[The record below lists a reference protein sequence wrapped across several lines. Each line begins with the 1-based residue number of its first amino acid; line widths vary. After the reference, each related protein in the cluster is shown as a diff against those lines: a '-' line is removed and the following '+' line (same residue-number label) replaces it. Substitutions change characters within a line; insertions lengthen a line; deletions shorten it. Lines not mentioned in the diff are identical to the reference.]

1 MLGIMNIIML
11 TRSVPDVR
19 GKLKCVVPRGLQR
32 YKSIPQ
38 SVKTKGFC
46 TSRDKADGS
55 SHHAALPANISH
67 ICADARKSL
76 LLSDKK
82 GKKKRL

>member
-19 GKLKCVVPRGLQR
+19 EGWKCVVPRGLQMH
-32 YKSIPQ
+32 KSIPQ
-38 SVKTKGFC
+38 SVKTKGGC
-46 TSRDKADGS
+46 ISRDKADGS

-67 ICADARKSL
+67 ICADARKLL

>member
-19 GKLKCVVPRGLQR
+19 EGLKCVVPRGLQR
-32 YKSIPQ
+32 HKSIPQ
-38 SVKTKGFC
+38 SVKTKGGC

-55 SHHAALPANISH
+55 SHHAAIPANISH
-67 ICADARKSL
+67 ICVDARKPL

>member
-1 MLGIMNIIML
+1 MH
-11 TRSVPDVR
+11 
-19 GKLKCVVPRGLQR
+19 
-32 YKSIPQ
+32 KSIPQ

-67 ICADARKSL
+67 ICVDARKLL